1 MGCEFTAT
9 GERVVKMNRFKKGI
23 PTVPTSL
30 AILALTLVLGA
41 GCGNDSVKLTS
52 SESKVFD
59 SAPAEVKQAWEKA
72 LAADKANDY
81 TNAQSLLDSLQQMQL
96 NDDQK
101 QALEKERTAFGQRV
115 WAAAEKNDPAA
126 VKVIQTQNSRRRN
139 AAAPA
144 K

>member
-41 GCGNDSVKLTS
+41 GCGNDSVKLNS

-81 TNAQSLLDSLQQMQL
+81 TNAQSLLDSLQPMQL

-101 QALEKERTAFGQRV
+101 QAVKRYLPCLAHRAGPAVK
-115 WAAAEKNDPAA
+115 KNDPAA
-126 VKVIQTQNSRRRN
+126 VKVIQTQIPRPRK